1 MFEEL
6 ERVALA
12 HPLPENGLKAGDVGT
27 VVAVHDHG
35 HGYTVEFVS
44 LQGTTAAIATQR
56 AEAFRAIR
64 PREITHAREVA

>member
-1 MFEEL
+1 MFDEL

-12 HPLPENGLKAGDVGT
+12 RPIPEQGLEAGDVGT
-27 VVAVHDHG
+27 VVAVHEEG

-44 LQGTTAAIATQR
+44 LQGNTVAVITQR